1 MAMIPQYFR
10 ASTKEVAEQALAKG
24 YLKYPGICSVED
36 GSYFIWVTK
45 ENQMEFIGGYNQI
58 TGIDYKDGL
67 LCFMSGDNVLYT
79 ADVAMTPETADRIK
93 DEIVSNLD
101 LASYAKSD
109 DVARLLDS
117 KIGDIGDKATVSE
130 YVDDLSYDRLK
141 DAPITNLYGSLTKTV
156 VVSELSDGVYQ
167 IAGQFKIGGEHQ
179 TIQMASDDSLFVV
192 ARDHGKNTVYLTQLL
207 GNTMKLY
214 TLDPDG
220 KCTTDRYITDS
231 YISDKDF
238 ITSSEVKDYVKTL
251 VTDAIV
257 ETIDAV
263 LDVRLDLA
271 LDRRISGIPN
281 EDIVSIFSEKRKV

>member
-36 GSYFIWVTK
+36 GSYFIWITK

-67 LCFMSGDNVLYT
+67 LCFMSGDNILYT

-101 LASYAKSD
+101 LTSYAKSD
-109 DVARLLDS
+109 DVVRLLDS
-117 KIGDIGDKATVSE
+117 KIGDIGGKATVSE
-130 YVDDLSYDRLK
+130 YVDNLSYNQLHDP
-141 DAPITNLYGSLTKTV
+141 PILNLYGSLTKTI
-156 VVSELSDGVYQ
+156 VVSALSDGVYR
-167 IAGQFKIGGEHQ
+167 IAGQFQIGGEHQ
-179 TIQMASDDSLFVV
+179 TIQMASDDSVFVV
-192 ARDHGKNTVYLTQLL
+192 ARDHEKEIVNITQLL
-207 GNTMKLY
+207 GNAIKLY
-214 TLDPDG
+214 ALAPDG
-220 KCTTDRYITDS
+220 KCTADRYITDS
-231 YISDKDF
+231 YISGKDF

-263 LDVRLDLA
+263 LDARLDSS
-271 LDRRISGIPN
+271 LDRRIGGIPD
-281 EDIVSIFSEKRKV
+281 EDIISIFNEKRKV